1 MTYQF
6 SSGQGISVR
15 KDQVVPCE
23 LRLAVTR
30 QCDGRCIH
38 CYNNSGKNT
47 DLLTTRDY
55 IRTIYEIKEINP
67 YFDRI
72 TLTGGEPLLKKDRI
86 FEITEAFRSLDI
98 RVRLVT
104 RGWELTPDVCKE
116 LKQAGVTR
124 VQIGLDSSGKKP
136 FASQHQRYDTFH
148 SFLRA
153 EQEGFNRAVLGI
165 KNAVAAGIS
174 VSVRYSLA
182 KSNLD
187 DLLKTYRFC
196 SGLGVFKFKLR
207 ALFPSG
213 KAKRKLIGELVDGN
227 ELAVAQ
233 FELILESAKHKALVE
248 VTQPNYYDLPSRNQL
263 GQSFHK
269 AYGEQ
274 CPCGTKA
281 AYVDSNGDI
290 KYCLFDEEVLGN
302 IRRDSLIRIW
312 NSENV
317 MKARLHRCLP
327 AGNSCSSF
335 KLLYSKFKD
344 YRGFVEK
351 YASRAK
357 ELKQNMSLKPVRE
370 IR

>member
-6 SSGQGISVR
+6 SSDQGVSVR
-15 KDQVVPCE
+15 KNQIVPCE

-55 IRTIYEIKEINP
+55 IRTIYEIKEVNP

-72 TLTGGEPLLKKDRI
+72 TLTGGEPFFKKDRV
-86 FEITEAFRSLDI
+86 FEISEAACSMDI

-116 LKQAGVTR
+116 LKLSGVTR
-124 VQIGLDSSGKKP
+124 VQIGLDSSGGRP
-136 FASQHQRYDTFH
+136 FGAQHQGYDTFH

-153 EQEGFNRAVLGI
+153 EQDGFSRAVQGI
-165 KNAVAAGIS
+165 RNAVAAGIS

-182 KSNLD
+182 KSNIN
-187 DLLKTYRFC
+187 DLLETYRFC

-213 KAKRKLIGELVDGN
+213 KAKRRLIEELVDGN
-227 ELAVAQ
+227 ELATAQ
-233 FELILESAKHKALVE
+233 FEVIQESLKHKALVE

-269 AYGEQ
+269 AYKEQ

-281 AYVDSNGDI
+281 AYVDSNGDV

-312 NSENV
+312 NSEKV
-317 MKARLHRCLP
+317 AKARLQRCPSVRNL
-327 AGNSCSSF
+327 CSSF
-335 KLLYSKFKD
+335 KVLYSEFKD
-344 YRGFVEK
+344 YSSFMEE
-351 YASRAK
+351 YASKTK
-357 ELKQNMSLKPVRE
+357 ELEQTMRLKPAGAK
-370 IR
+370 

>member
-15 KDQVVPCE
+15 KNQIVPCE

-30 QCDGRCIH
+30 QCNGRCIH
-38 CYNNSGKNT
+38 CYNDSGKNI
-47 DLLTTRDY
+47 DLLATRDY
-55 IRTIYEIKEINP
+55 IRTIYELKEINP
-67 YFDRI
+67 CFDRI
-72 TLTGGEPLLKKDRI
+72 TLTGGEPLLKKDRV
-86 FEITEAFRSLDI
+86 FEITEAACSLDI

-116 LKQAGVTR
+116 LKLAGVTR
-124 VQIGLDSSGKKP
+124 VQIGLDSSGGRP
-136 FASQHQRYDTFH
+136 FTEQHQGYDTFH

-153 EQEGFNRAVLGI
+153 EQGGFNRAVLGI

-182 KSNLD
+182 KSNIN
-187 DLLKTYRFC
+187 DLLETYRFC

-213 KAKRKLIGELVDGN
+213 EAKRKLIGELVDGN

-233 FELILESAKHKALVE
+233 FELIQESAKHKALVE

-269 AYGEQ
+269 AYKEQ

-281 AYVDSNGDI
+281 AYVDSNGDV

-312 NSENV
+312 NSEKV
-317 MKARLHRCLP
+317 IKARLYRCLP
-327 AGNSCSSF
+327 TGNSCSSF
-335 KLLYSKFKD
+335 KLLYSEFKN
-344 YRGFVEK
+344 YSSFVEE
-351 YASRAK
+351 YASKAK
-357 ELKQNMSLKPVRE
+357 ELEQNMRLKPARSK
-370 IR
+370 